1 MTSALQQEYKISMP
15 QRILDL
21 CLNITLL
28 YTMATYTAVSLL
40 LLGAASA
47 AAIPPYKHPH
57 GLCHHFDVAITA
69 EATGAVYDIP
79 QVVDDITTVQW
90 AVHADTWSWKLRP
103 DHGIMENITIGGTY
117 NIHAQL
123 CVPTGPA
130 RKRNVLQIA
139 THGGHYDGRYWDS
152 EYKPEEHSYVYASLA
167 AGYSILTYDRL
178 GAGKSDIPDAYNGV
192 QTAVELDIL
201 RQLTKK
207 ARDGS
212 LIPPHSWTDAGSEV
226 PPKPAK
232 IVHVGHSFGSVVTT
246 AFLATYPEETDGGI
260 ITGFALNKY
269 FGSTGFSSWYAQ
281 YAATAGWDRGSGY
294 VVNQKPGIQVVF
306 FGGDPATAFTKELL
320 DYGDSIKQPVPVGEL
335 ASGAQIIGRPGT
347 GLKAPIQFVLPEFD
361 FFVCGGDCK
370 GLTNVTTLREIWPA
384 ASDLDL
390 VIQPNTGH
398 ALPFH
403 NNATA
408 GFRLSFDFLAR
419 NGL

>member
-1 MTSALQQEYKISMP
+1 MAA
-15 QRILDL
+15 
-21 CLNITLL
+21 
-28 YTMATYTAVSLL
+28 YTVTGLL

-47 AAIPPYKHPH
+47 AAIARSSHPN
-57 GLCHHFDVAITA
+57 GICHQFDIPITA
-69 EATGAVYDIP
+69 EAPGAVYGIP
-79 QVVDDITTVQW
+79 QVVDDLTTVQW
-90 AVHADTWSWKLRP
+90 AVHVDTWSWKARP
-103 DHGIMENITIGGTY
+103 DHGIVKNLTISGTY

-123 CVPTGPA
+123 CVPTGA
-130 RKRNVLQIA
+130 GRKTNVLQIA

-178 GAGKSDIPDAYNGV
+178 GAGKSDIPDAYTGA
-192 QTAVELDIL
+192 QTAIELDIL

-212 LIPPHSWTDAGSEV
+212 LVTPGNWSETTT
-226 PPKPAK
+226 PSKPDK

-246 AFLATYPEETDGGI
+246 AFLATYPNETDGGI
-260 ITGFALNKY
+260 ITGFALNEY

-281 YAATAGWDRGSGY
+281 DAATAGWDRPSGY
-294 VVNQKPGIQVVF
+294 VVNQKSGIQVVF
-306 FGGDPATAFTKELL
+306 FGGNPATAFTPELL
-320 DYGDSIKQPVPVGEL
+320 NYGDSIKQPVPVGEL
-335 ASGAQIIGRPGT
+335 ASGAQIIGRPGD

-361 FFVCGGDCK
+361 FFICGGDCK
-370 GLTNVTTLREIWPA
+370 GVTNKTTLRKTWPA

-403 NNATA
+403 NNASA
-408 GFRLSFDFLAR
+408 GFQLSFDFLTR

>member
-1 MTSALQQEYKISMP
+1 MVAYI
-15 QRILDL
+15 
-21 CLNITLL
+21 
-28 YTMATYTAVSLL
+28 ATSLL

-47 AAIPPYKHPH
+47 AAIARFTHPH
-57 GLCHHFDVAITA
+57 GLCHQFDVAITA
-69 EATGAVYDIP
+69 EAPGAVYGIP
-79 QVVDDITTVQW
+79 QVIDDLTTVQW
-90 AVHADTWSWKLRP
+90 AIQADTWSWKVRP
-103 DHGIMENITIGGTY
+103 DHGILENITIAGTY

-123 CVPTGPA
+123 CVPTGPG
-130 RKRNVLQIA
+130 RKTNVLQIA

-192 QTAVELDIL
+192 QTAIELDIL

-212 LIPPHSWTDAGSEV
+212 LITAHSWSDAGLEV
-226 PPKPAK
+226 STKPAK
-232 IVHVGHSFGSVVTT
+232 IVHLGHSSGSVVTS

-260 ITGFALNKY
+260 LTGFAPNKY
-269 FGSTGFSSWYAQ
+269 FGTTGFSSWYAQ

-294 VVNQKPGIQVVF
+294 VVNQKSGVQVVF
-306 FGGDPATAFTKELL
+306 FGGDPATAFTEELL

-347 GLKAPIQFVLPEFD
+347 GLKAPIQSVLPEFD
-361 FFVCGGDCK
+361 FFICGGDCK
-370 GLTNVTTLREIWPA
+370 GLTNVTTLREAWPA
-384 ASDLDL
+384 ATELEL

-403 NNATA
+403 KTATA
-408 GFRLSFDFLAR
+408 GFQLSFDFLAR

>member
-1 MTSALQQEYKISMP
+1 MLVYSAI
-15 QRILDL
+15 
-21 CLNITLL
+21 
-28 YTMATYTAVSLL
+28 SLL
-40 LLGAASA
+40 WLGTASA
-47 AAIPPYKHPH
+47 AAIARSTYPH
-57 GLCHHFDVAITA
+57 GVCHQFDVAITA
-69 EATGAVYDIP
+69 SAPGAVYAIP
-79 QVVDDITTVQW
+79 RVVDDLTTVQW
-90 AVHADTWSWKLRP
+90 ALQTDTWSWKARP
-103 DHGIMENITIGGTY
+103 DHGILENITIAGTY

-123 CVPTGPA
+123 CVPTDPA
-130 RKRNVLQIA
+130 RKTKVLQIA
-139 THGGHYDGRYWDS
+139 THGGHYDARYWDS

-192 QTAVELDIL
+192 QTALELDIL

-207 ARDGS
+207 AREGS
-212 LIPPHSWTDAGSEV
+212 LVPADKRVPAHSLVEGRLDIPTQPD
-226 PPKPAK
+226 K
-232 IVHVGHSFGSVVTT
+232 IVHVGHSFGSVLTT
-246 AFLATYPEETDGGI
+246 AFLATYPNETDGGI
-260 ITGFALNKY
+260 ITGFAPNKY
-269 FGSTGFSSWYAQ
+269 FGATGFSSWYAQ

-294 VVNQKPGIQVVF
+294 VVNQKSGIQVVF

-347 GLKAPIQFVLPEFD
+347 GFKAPIQFVLPEFD

-370 GLTNVTTLREIWPA
+370 GLTNETTLRETWPA
-384 ASDLDL
+384 ASDLEL

-403 NNATA
+403 RNATA
-408 GFRLSFDFLAR
+408 GFQMSFDFLAR